1 MIDYQTTMFT
11 IAKLIAKGVTQS
23 LTGNWVVEQYQKMM
37 DEVHNKV
44 FTRMDQNHHIL
55 SGFKAMF
62 SEQLL

>member
-37 DEVHNKV
+37 EEVHNKV
-44 FTRMDQNHHIL
+44 FTRMD
-55 SGFKAMF
+55 
-62 SEQLL
+62 